1 MKKWGRSGK
10 MKQQRKAVI
19 ARNEVS
25 EVKTYQLGGYSQ
37 KVLIEGLKRTN
48 PIILTLHGGPGM
60 PIPFGVGSRGMF
72 PELTD
77 NFVLISWDQLG
88 CGINNCALSEELTI
102 DHFVGMVGELMQQL
116 KQDYPQNPFI
126 LFGTSWGSILAA
138 KAATNYPNLMDQVI
152 TYGQVSKQ
160 LFLNQEVYTALEQS
174 HLPANKL
181 RKLQEIRK
189 KAAPQK
195 SDALKL
201 SQWVKKY
208 TTGYLG
214 LNEDKSEMK
223 RLGSELFSS
232 PDYRL
237 RDFLALFV
245 NGYSKNER
253 LWQELLQ
260 IDLTTTLTEM
270 TVPYTIVQ
278 GDCDIVTST
287 KAISEIVSTSNNPQL
302 SLKIIR
308 GSGHIPNA
316 EGMAET
322 FKEFYRL
329 AEECKEKKVS
339 AEEVLAK

>member
-1 MKKWGRSGK
+1 

-25 EVKTYQLGGYSQ
+25 EVKTYQLGGYQQ

-48 PIILTLHGGPGM
+48 PMILALHGGPGM
-60 PIPFGVGSRGMF
+60 PIPFGVGCRGMF

-77 NFVLISWDQLG
+77 QFILVSWDQLG
-88 CGINNCALSEELTI
+88 CGVNNCSLPEELTI
-102 DHFVGMVGELMQQL
+102 DHFVEMVGELIQQL
-116 KQDYPQNPFI
+116 KRDYPQNMFI

-138 KAATNYPNLMDQVI
+138 KAATAYPNLIDQVI

-160 LFLNQEVYTALEQS
+160 LFFNQEVYASLEQS
-174 HLPANKL
+174 QMPAKKL
-181 RKLQEIRK
+181 RTLHEIQK
-189 KAAPQK
+189 KSVPQK
-195 SDALKL
+195 ADTLKL

-208 TTGYLG
+208 TSGYAG

-223 RLGSELFSS
+223 EIVSDLFGS

-260 IDLTTTLTEM
+260 IDLTTTLSEVTI
-270 TVPYTIVQ
+270 PYTIVQ

-287 KAISEIVSTSNNPQL
+287 KMISEIIATSKNPQL
-302 SLKIIR
+302 SLKVIQ

-316 EGMAET
+316 QGMDET
-322 FKEFYRL
+322 FKEFYRMV
-329 AEECKEKKVS
+329 EEHKRNR
-339 AEEVLAK
+339 